1 MNKFYAADGQFW
13 LNNQP
18 LLIQAG
24 EFHYFR
30 TPQDEWP
37 HRLNLLKEAGF
48 NAVAAYIPWLW
59 HQVEEDVS
67 DFDGHSHPMRNLAG
81 FLDLADEM
89 GLYVIARPGP
99 YINAETT
106 YEGIPAW
113 VFRKYP
119 QVAAINQRGEPENI
133 VSYLHPD
140 FTAQVKKWYREV
152 YQVIAPRQITRK
164 GKILLVQLD
173 NEMGMMHWV
182 KNIMDIN
189 ENTLKH
195 FAAHLKLFYGEQL
208 VERYPVENLIELLRN
223 GIMHPDDSRSRQIVE
238 DYRLFFRAY
247 LRQYASFLLAEAT
260 ANGLEVPPVINI
272 HGFANGGKTF
282 AIGISQLI
290 SVMDMDGMIS
300 AVDVYPGWIGE
311 ANIHQLLMVNEM
323 TKAVENRSQPL
334 FSIEFQAGGNQD
346 FGIGQTSLYD
356 LYSRLCISSGMRAI
370 NHYLFCDG
378 ENDPILSTVKRHD
391 WGHPV
396 RKDGSLRKHYFRYP
410 QLSRVLK
417 CYGKDLVLSQP
428 HTVATVGFQLDDFMT
443 EVNNEATQETT
454 RIITHQREVVLFDF
468 IARGLTLTHRPFDA
482 VEINREELEPARTPV
497 CWVMMDRRC
506 NPAVQ
511 QKLVEYAR
519 QGGRLILVG
528 RMCSEDFNHQPCTIL
543 RNALGIQ
550 GVESDP
556 PFTQNLVNA
565 FGYTDIPV
573 SFMETYTGEF
583 DEVFARHLD
592 GRIVGFNRKIGLG
605 EVMMLGAALPADTLD
620 DLDLVHQM
628 GLRMGC
634 QPLFHADPWVDVRIS
649 RGENG
654 SFLFINNYQDDPVES
669 RLGYDQIQ
677 LFGGNPV
684 QIPARR
690 GVILPLDW
698 WIKQDVL
705 LHYITSEIIEINT
718 SDEIIEIKTALDEFT
733 AELTLLGYSCDES
746 VQVEESSIARKVR
759 VQARNGVIRLQRNH

>member
-1 MNKFYAADGQFW
+1 MNKFFAADGQFW
-13 LNNQP
+13 LNDQP

-30 TPQDEWP
+30 TPREEWP

-59 HQVEEDVS
+59 HQVDEDVS

-89 GLYVIARPGP
+89 GLYIIARPGP

-119 QVAAINQRGEPENI
+119 QVAAINQRGETENI

-189 ENTLKH
+189 ENTLQH
-195 FAAHLKLFYGEQL
+195 FAAHLKLFYADQL
-208 VERYPVENLIELLRN
+208 AERYPGENLIEVLRN
-223 GIMHPDDSRSRQIVE
+223 GIMHPDDSRSGQIVE

-247 LRQYASFLLAEAT
+247 LRQYATFLLAEAR

-356 LYSRLCISSGMRAI
+356 LYSRLCISTGMRAI

-417 CYGKDLVLSQP
+417 CYGKDLVLSHP

-482 VEINREELEPARTPV
+482 VEISRDKLDPARTPV
-497 CWVMMDRRC
+497 CWVMIDRRC

-528 RMCSEDFNHQPCTIL
+528 RMCSDDFNHQPCTIL
-543 RNALGIQ
+543 KNALGIQ
-550 GVESDP
+550 GIESDT
-556 PFTQNLVNA
+556 PFTRNLVNA

-573 SFMETYTGEF
+573 SFMETYTGDFE
-583 DEVFARHLD
+583 EVFARHLD
-592 GRIVGFNRKIGLG
+592 GRIVGFTRRIGLG
-605 EVMMLGAALPADTLD
+605 EVMMFGAALPADTLD

-654 SFLFINNYQDDPVES
+654 SFLFISNYQDDPVQS

-677 LFGGNPV
+677 LFSGNPV

-690 GVILPLDW
+690 GVVLPLDW
-698 WIKQDVL
+698 WINQDVL
-705 LHYITSEIIEINT
+705 IHYITSEIIEINT
-718 SDEIIEIKTALDEFT
+718 DDEIIEIKTALNEFT
-733 AELTLLGYSCDES
+733 AELTLIGFSCDGS
-746 VQVEESSIARKVR
+746 VQVEESSIARRVR
-759 VQARNGVIRLQRNH
+759 VQARNGVIRLQRNQ

>member
-195 FAAHLKLFYGEQL
+195 FAAHLKLFYGDQL

-238 DYRLFFRAY
+238 DYQLFFRAY

-482 VEINREELEPARTPV
+482 VEINREELDPARTPV

-556 PFTQNLVNA
+556 PFTQNLMNA
-565 FGYTDIPV
+565 FEYTNIPV

-592 GRIVGFNRKIGLG
+592 GRIVGFTRKIGLG

-705 LHYITSEIIEINT
+705 LHYITSEIIEINM

-733 AELTLLGYSCDES
+733 AELTLLGYSCNES
-746 VQVEESSIARKVR
+746 VQVEESSTARKVR
-759 VQARNGVIRLQRNH
+759 VQARDGVIRLQRNQ